1 MGNLEHNIKE
11 AFAAQDAKTKLAD
24 KDGMWNRLDSQ
35 MGRRSGVAALWRV
48 AAILLGVFLLT
59 GAFAAFDFRE
69 KQLSTI
75 EKMEMDNVSLVA
87 TIDSLRSLPVATK
100 TEVQIVEKEKL
111 IYRDRTIIQQNS
123 NSEKDWEQSYNV
135 LADSADL
142 ILASNKKQ
150 VQEIE
155 RLGEELVEVKQ
166 ELIQLEEALTKEMT
180 NEKSAPFKLK
190 SGHVEV
196 GISKTPAVKN
206 PDMKMKVFQKNFIE
220 NRNNLNKN
228 IFKK

>member
-150 VQEIE
+150 VQEIV

>member
-11 AFAAQDAKTKLAD
+11 AFAAQNAKTKLAD
-24 KDGMWNRLDSQ
+24 KDGMWNRLDSTLV
-35 MGRRSGVAALWRV
+35 RRKGVAVLWRV

-59 GAFAAFDFRE
+59 GAFATLNYRAI
-69 KQLSTI
+69 KQAEI
-75 EKMEMDNVSLVA
+75 ERMEMENVSLVA
-87 TIDSLRSLPVATK
+87 TIDSLRSLSVATK

-111 IYRDRTIIQQNS
+111 VYRDRIVIQQNS
-123 NSEKDWEQSYNV
+123 NSEKYWEQSYKV
-135 LADSADL
+135 LADSTEL

-150 VQEIE
+150 IQEIE
-155 RLGEELVEVKQ
+155 DLSKELVEAKQ
-166 ELIQLEEALTKEMT
+166 ELIQFEQGFTKETT
-180 NEKSAPFKLK
+180 NDKAAPFELK

-196 GISKTPAVKN
+196 GVSKTSAVKN
-206 PDMKMKVFQKNFIE
+206 PELKMKVFQKSFIE